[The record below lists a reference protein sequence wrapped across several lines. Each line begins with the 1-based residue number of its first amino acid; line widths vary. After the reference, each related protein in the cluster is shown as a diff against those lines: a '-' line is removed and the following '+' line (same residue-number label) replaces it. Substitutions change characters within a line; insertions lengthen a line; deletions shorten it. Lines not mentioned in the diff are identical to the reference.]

1 MVVCQFWSFQLMK
14 CVKILKVMWN
24 ELEYATGENLDNCH
38 KVYKESFE
46 VVNAVVN
53 PVFVFDY

>member
-1 MVVCQFWSFQLMK
+1 MK